1 MVPTSALVVTDELQ
15 VSLSDIL
22 AHIKENGHSNFL
34 QQEYEPVLVASDLS
48 VISGHFSVLSLIAL
62 DVPMAKVVEVEPEEN
77 LLLKSL
83 SMGIAA

>member
-15 VSLSDIL
+15 VSLNDIL

-48 VISGHFSVLSLIAL
+48 VISGQFSVLILISL